1 MEQTH
6 AVAENRAS
14 FSYGRSAAMST
25 SALARVLFTAAAVL
39 RMATEAGQAQTSD
52 VQPVDSGANLY
63 GVIRDWA
70 QLNVEGRGIDGDGR
84 SVWATDRCSPG
95 AAPSCL
101 GTKVNIHYFEWPRG
115 DSKLYRWRDILEL
128 RRQQLRERRAIWGR
142 YCNIPVYEA
151 FATTLKTAGILDAE
165 KRVRVSGVPIRT

>member
-1 MEQTH
+1 MSMS
-6 AVAENRAS
+6 A
-14 FSYGRSAAMST
+14 FS
-25 SALARVLFTAAAVL
+25 RVLFTAAAVL
-39 RMATEAGQAQTSD
+39 CMATESGQAQTLD
-52 VQPVDSGANLY
+52 VQPVDGANPY
-63 GVIRDWA
+63 RVIHDRA
-70 QLNVEGRGIDGDGR
+70 QLIVERRGIDEDER
-84 SVWATDRCSPG
+84 SAWPTDDCSPG
-95 AAPSCL
+95 AGPACL
-101 GTKVNIHYFEWPRG
+101 GTKANPIHYFEWPQG